1 MEYNRNNMKFK
12 LFFVS
17 IISIFIIFLSSC
29 NTDDEPRLYLN
40 DFYWALTTEESDVSQ
55 AENLEFQKIPKLAY
69 KNIRKLVGAKGEYV
83 WIKTTFTLPDELKG
97 DDLSML
103 VPYIHFA
110 EELYLNGYYID
121 DYGVMEGGPEDP
133 GIQEAGFMAHLFDF
147 PESFINQEG
156 ENTVLIK
163 LFTLGNGSICGKIFV
178 GFRQDAWS
186 TSDKL
191 TFWRSRIYIFLEG
204 IMLCVSLFFLMI
216 FFAYRKERIYIY
228 FSLLNLLS
236 FIFFSTLFAGDLPW
250 VGFHGGINYFW
261 FFKLAKCATFF
272 GLEYLF
278 SLFIF
283 DYLEMT
289 HTLAERIV
297 RGMYLFAAVVLC
309 VTAPTYF
316 DLMNISHFIIWPS
329 VIDIQLAIGM
339 ILINLRKSVKREKA
353 RLLLITLTPFLIT
366 VNIDFIIKTFV
377 NNIELPYY
385 SMYGWIGTVMIFFL
399 SFSSDYQKISKR
411 LEYLNTELK
420 NEVSEQTRQLQE
432 ANQSL
437 EHEME
442 IASEDMHMAAIV
454 QQKFFNIPEVE
465 FDKWDYA
472 VCYEPLSQVSG
483 DLFNFFYDENKL
495 NGVSLFDASGH
506 GVAASLITMLSENI
520 IRQVYLDEFKSDI
533 SLGKILTNINTSLI
547 DAKGE
552 VDNFLTGILLGIN
565 DVDEKTSKVYI
576 ANAGHPRPFIY
587 RSQDDMVM
595 ELQPPNDDYVFGP
608 IGINGLEYNYLDY
621 EITMESGDVL
631 ILYTDG
637 LTETMNIHREDF
649 GKSSVQA
656 LLQRNNKK
664 PAKDILNIIIRKLN
678 EHSAGAQRS
687 DDITTI
693 IIKRK

>member
-1 MEYNRNNMKFK
+1 MKFK

-17 IISIFIIFLSSC
+17 IISILLAFVTSC
-29 NTDDEPRLYLN
+29 NDGDDPRLYLT
-40 DFYWALTTEESDVSQ
+40 DFYWAPTTEESDISE
-55 AENLEFQKIPKLAY
+55 AENLVFQKIPKLEY
-69 KNIRKLVGAKGEYV
+69 KNIRKLVGASGEYV

-110 EELYLNGYYID
+110 EELYLNGKYID
-121 DYGVMEGGPEDP
+121 DYGIMEGGADSSE
-133 GIQEAGFMAHLFDF
+133 IQEAGFMAHLFDF
-147 PESFINQEG
+147 PEDFINQEG

-163 LFTLGNGSICGKIFV
+163 LFSLGSGSICGKIFV

-191 TFWRSRIYIFLEG
+191 TFWHSRIYIFLEG
-204 IMLCVSLFFLMI
+204 IMLCVSIFFLMI

-250 VGFHGGINYFW
+250 VGFHGGISYFW
-261 FFKLAKCATFF
+261 FYKLAKCATFF

-283 DYLEMT
+283 DYLEMK

-297 RGMYLFAAVVLC
+297 RGMYLFAAVILC
-309 VTAPTYF
+309 VTAPTYY
-316 DLMNISHFIIWPS
+316 DLLNISHFIIWLS
-329 VIDIQLAIGM
+329 VLDIQIAIGM

-353 RLLLITLTPFLIT
+353 RLLLITLAPFLIT
-366 VNIDFIIKTFV
+366 VNADFIIKTFA

-399 SFSSDYQKISKR
+399 SFTSDYQKISKR

-420 NEVSEQTRQLQE
+420 NEVGEQTRQLKE
-432 ANQSL
+432 ANESL

-454 QQKFFNIPEVE
+454 QQKFFYVPDIE
-465 FDKWDYA
+465 FENWDYA

-483 DLFNFFYDENKL
+483 DLFNFFYDDNKL

-520 IRQVYLDEFKSDI
+520 IRQVYIDQYQTTE
-533 SLGKILTNINTSLI
+533 SLGQILTNINTSLI

-552 VDNFLTGILLGIN
+552 VDNFLTGILLKITDN
-565 DVDEKTSKVYI
+565 DDGTSKINI

-587 RSQDDMVM
+587 KSQEDMVM

-608 IGINGLEYNYLDY
+608 IGINGIEHNYLDY
-621 EITMESGDVL
+621 ELQMQSGDVL

-664 PAKDILNIIIRKLN
+664 SAKDIMNIIMRKLN
-678 EHSAGAQRS
+678 EHASGATRS
-687 DDITTI
+687 DDITAI

>member
-1 MEYNRNNMKFK
+1 MKFK

-17 IISIFIIFLSSC
+17 IISILLAFVTSC
-29 NTDDEPRLYLN
+29 NDGDDPRLYLT
-40 DFYWALTTEESDVSQ
+40 DFYWAPATEKSDISE
-55 AENLEFQKIPKLAY
+55 AENLVFQKIPKLEY
-69 KNIRKLVGAKGEYV
+69 KNIRKLVGASGEYV

-103 VPYIHFA
+103 VPYMHFA
-110 EELYLNGYYID
+110 EELYLNGKYID
-121 DYGVMEGGPEDP
+121 DYGIMEGGADSSE
-133 GIQEAGFMAHLFDF
+133 IQEAGFMAHLFDF
-147 PESFINQEG
+147 PEDFINQEG

-163 LFTLGNGSICGKIFV
+163 LFSLGSGSICGKIFV

-191 TFWRSRIYIFLEG
+191 TFWHSRIYIFLEG
-204 IMLCVSLFFLMI
+204 IMLCVSIFFLMI

-283 DYLEMT
+283 DYLEMK

-309 VTAPTYF
+309 VTAPTYY
-316 DLMNISHFIIWPS
+316 DLLNISHFIIWLS
-329 VIDIQLAIGM
+329 VLDIQLAIGM

-353 RLLLITLTPFLIT
+353 RLLLITLAPFLIT
-366 VNIDFIIKTFV
+366 VNADFIIKTFA

-385 SMYGWIGTVMIFFL
+385 SMYGWIRTVMIFFL
-399 SFSSDYQKISKR
+399 SFTSDYQKISKR

-420 NEVSEQTRQLQE
+420 NEVGEQTRQLKE
-432 ANQSL
+432 ANESL

-454 QQKFFNIPEVE
+454 QQKFFYVPDIE
-465 FDKWDYA
+465 FENWDYA

-483 DLFNFFYDENKL
+483 DLFNFFYDDNKL

-520 IRQVYLDEFKSDI
+520 IRQVYIDQYQTSE
-533 SLGKILTNINTSLI
+533 SLGQILTNINTSLI

-552 VDNFLTGILLGIN
+552 VDNFLTGILLKITDN
-565 DVDEKTSKVYI
+565 DDGTSKINI

-587 RSQDDMVM
+587 KSQEDMVM
-595 ELQPPNDDYVFGP
+595 ELQPPNDDYIFGP
-608 IGINGLEYNYLDY
+608 IGINGIEHNYLDY
-621 EITMESGDVL
+621 EFQMQSGDVL

-664 PAKDILNIIIRKLN
+664 SAKDIMNIIMRKLN
-678 EHSAGAQRS
+678 EHASGATRS
-687 DDITTI
+687 DDITAI

>member
-1 MEYNRNNMKFK
+1 MKFK

-17 IISIFIIFLSSC
+17 IISILLAFVTSC
-29 NTDDEPRLYLN
+29 NDGDDPRLYLT
-40 DFYWALTTEESDVSQ
+40 DFYWAPATEKSDISE
-55 AENLEFQKIPKLAY
+55 AENLVFQKIPKLEY
-69 KNIRKLVGAKGEYV
+69 KNIRKLVGVSGEYV

-110 EELYLNGYYID
+110 EELYLNGKYID
-121 DYGVMEGGPEDP
+121 DYGIMEGGANSSE
-133 GIQEAGFMAHLFDF
+133 IQEAGFMAHLFDF
-147 PESFINQEG
+147 PEDFINQEG

-163 LFTLGNGSICGKIFV
+163 LFSLGSGSICGKIFV

-191 TFWRSRIYIFLEG
+191 TFWHSRIYIFLEG
-204 IMLCVSLFFLMI
+204 IMLCVSIFFLMI

-261 FFKLAKCATFF
+261 FYKLAKCATFF

-283 DYLEMT
+283 DYLEMK

-309 VTAPTYF
+309 VTAPTYY
-316 DLMNISHFIIWPS
+316 DLMNISHFIIWIS
-329 VIDIQLAIGM
+329 VLDIQLAIGM

-353 RLLLITLTPFLIT
+353 RLLLITLAPFLIT
-366 VNIDFIIKTFV
+366 VNADFIIKTFA

-399 SFSSDYQKISKR
+399 SFTSDYQKISKR

-420 NEVSEQTRQLQE
+420 NEVGEQTRQLKE
-432 ANQSL
+432 ANESL

-454 QQKFFNIPEVE
+454 QQKFFYVPDIE
-465 FDKWDYA
+465 FENWDYA

-483 DLFNFFYDENKL
+483 DLFNFFYDDNKL

-520 IRQVYLDEFKSDI
+520 IRQVYIDQYQTTE
-533 SLGKILTNINTSLI
+533 SLGQILTNINTSLI

-552 VDNFLTGILLGIN
+552 VDNFLTGILLKITDN
-565 DVDEKTSKVYI
+565 DDGTSKINI

-587 RSQDDMVM
+587 KSQEDMVM
-595 ELQPPNDDYVFGP
+595 ELQPPNDDYIFGP
-608 IGINGLEYNYLDY
+608 IGINGIEHNYLDY
-621 EITMESGDVL
+621 EFQMQSGDVL

-664 PAKDILNIIIRKLN
+664 SAKDIMNIIMRKLN
-678 EHSAGAQRS
+678 EHASGATRS
-687 DDITTI
+687 DDITAI

>member
-1 MEYNRNNMKFK
+1 MKFK

-17 IISIFIIFLSSC
+17 IISILLAFVTSC
-29 NTDDEPRLYLN
+29 NDGDDPRLYLT
-40 DFYWALTTEESDVSQ
+40 DFYWAPTTEESDISE
-55 AENLEFQKIPKLAY
+55 AENLVFQKIPKLEY
-69 KNIRKLVGAKGEYV
+69 KNIRKLVGASGEYV

-110 EELYLNGYYID
+110 EELYLNGKYID
-121 DYGVMEGGPEDP
+121 DYGIMEGGANSSE
-133 GIQEAGFMAHLFDF
+133 IQEAGFMAHLFDF
-147 PESFINQEG
+147 PEDFINQEG

-163 LFTLGNGSICGKIFV
+163 LFSLGSGSICGKIFV

-191 TFWRSRIYIFLEG
+191 TFWHSRIYIFLEG
-204 IMLCVSLFFLMI
+204 IMLCVSIFFLMI

-283 DYLEMT
+283 DYLEMK

-297 RGMYLFAAVVLC
+297 RGMYLFAAVILC
-309 VTAPTYF
+309 VTAPTYY
-316 DLMNISHFIIWPS
+316 DLLNISHFIIWLS

-353 RLLLITLTPFLIT
+353 RLLLITLAPFLIT
-366 VNIDFIIKTFV
+366 VNADFIIKTFV

-399 SFSSDYQKISKR
+399 SFTSDYQKISKR

-420 NEVSEQTRQLQE
+420 NEVGEQTRQLKE
-432 ANQSL
+432 ANESL

-454 QQKFFNIPEVE
+454 QQKFFYVPDIE
-465 FDKWDYA
+465 FENWDYA

-483 DLFNFFYDENKL
+483 DLFNFFYDDNKL

-520 IRQVYLDEFKSDI
+520 IRQVYIDQYQTTE
-533 SLGKILTNINTSLI
+533 SLGQILTNINTSLI

-552 VDNFLTGILLGIN
+552 VDNFLTGILLKITDN
-565 DVDEKTSKVYI
+565 DDGTSKINI

-587 RSQDDMVM
+587 KSQEDMVM
-595 ELQPPNDDYVFGP
+595 ELQPPDDNYVFGP
-608 IGINGLEYNYLDY
+608 IGISGIEHNYLDF
-621 EITMESGDVL
+621 EIEMQSGDVM

-664 PAKDILNIIIRKLN
+664 SAKDILNIIMRKLN
-678 EHSAGAQRS
+678 EHASGATRS
-687 DDITTI
+687 DDITAI

>member
-1 MEYNRNNMKFK
+1 MKFK

-17 IISIFIIFLSSC
+17 IISILLAFVTSC
-29 NTDDEPRLYLN
+29 NDGDDPRLYLT
-40 DFYWALTTEESDVSQ
+40 DFYWAPTTEKSDISE
-55 AENLEFQKIPKLAY
+55 AENLVFQKIPKLEY
-69 KNIRKLVGAKGEYV
+69 KNIRKLVGASGEYV

-103 VPYIHFA
+103 VPYMHFA
-110 EELYLNGYYID
+110 EELYLNGKYID
-121 DYGVMEGGPEDP
+121 DYGIMEGGADSSE
-133 GIQEAGFMAHLFDF
+133 IQEAGFMAHLFDF
-147 PESFINQEG
+147 PVDFINQEG

-163 LFTLGNGSICGKIFV
+163 LFSLGSGSICGKIFV

-191 TFWRSRIYIFLEG
+191 TFWHSRIYIFLEG
-204 IMLCVSLFFLMI
+204 IMLCVSIFFLMI

-250 VGFHGGINYFW
+250 VGFHGGISYFW
-261 FFKLAKCATFF
+261 FYKLAKCATFF

-283 DYLEMT
+283 DYLEMK

-297 RGMYLFAAVVLC
+297 RGMYLFAAVILC
-309 VTAPTYF
+309 VTAPTYY
-316 DLMNISHFIIWPS
+316 DLMNISHFIIWLS
-329 VIDIQLAIGM
+329 VLDIQLAIGM

-353 RLLLITLTPFLIT
+353 RLLLITLAPFLIT
-366 VNIDFIIKTFV
+366 VNADFIIKTFA

-399 SFSSDYQKISKR
+399 SFTSDYQKISKR

-420 NEVSEQTRQLQE
+420 NEVGEQTRQLKE
-432 ANQSL
+432 ANESL

-454 QQKFFNIPEVE
+454 QQKFFYVPDIE
-465 FDKWDYA
+465 FENWDYA

-483 DLFNFFYDENKL
+483 DLFNFFYDDNKL

-520 IRQVYLDEFKSDI
+520 IRQVYIDQYQTTE
-533 SLGKILTNINTSLI
+533 SLGQILTNINTSLI

-552 VDNFLTGILLGIN
+552 VDNFLTGILLKITDN
-565 DVDEKTSKVYI
+565 DDGTSKINI

-587 RSQDDMVM
+587 KSQEDMVM
-595 ELQPPNDDYVFGP
+595 ELQPPSDDYVFGP
-608 IGINGLEYNYLDY
+608 IGINGIEHNYLDY
-621 EITMESGDVL
+621 ELQMQSGDVL

-664 PAKDILNIIIRKLN
+664 SAKDIMNIIMRKLN
-678 EHSAGAQRS
+678 EHSSGAARS
-687 DDITTI
+687 DDITAI

>member
-1 MEYNRNNMKFK
+1 MKFK

-17 IISIFIIFLSSC
+17 IISILLAFVTSC
-29 NTDDEPRLYLN
+29 NDGDDPRLYLT
-40 DFYWALTTEESDVSQ
+40 DFYWAPTTEESDISE
-55 AENLEFQKIPKLAY
+55 AENLVFQKIPKLEY
-69 KNIRKLVGAKGEYV
+69 KNIRKLVGASGEYV

-110 EELYLNGYYID
+110 EELYLNGKYID
-121 DYGVMEGGPEDP
+121 DYGIMEGGANSSE
-133 GIQEAGFMAHLFDF
+133 IQEAGFMSHLFDF
-147 PESFINQEG
+147 PEDFINQEG

-163 LFTLGNGSICGKIFV
+163 LFSLGSGSICGKIFV

-186 TSDKL
+186 ISDKL
-191 TFWRSRIYIFLEG
+191 TFWHSRIYIFLEG
-204 IMLCVSLFFLMI
+204 IMLCVSIFFLMI

-283 DYLEMT
+283 DYLEMK

-297 RGMYLFAAVVLC
+297 RGMYLFAAVILC
-309 VTAPTYF
+309 VTAPTYY
-316 DLMNISHFIIWPS
+316 DLLNISHFIIWLS

-353 RLLLITLTPFLIT
+353 RLLLITLAPFLIT
-366 VNIDFIIKTFV
+366 VNVDFIIKTFA

-399 SFSSDYQKISKR
+399 SFTSDYQKISKR

-420 NEVSEQTRQLQE
+420 NEVGEQTRQLKE
-432 ANQSL
+432 ANESL

-454 QQKFFNIPEVE
+454 QQKFFYVPDIE
-465 FDKWDYA
+465 FENWDYA

-483 DLFNFFYDENKL
+483 DLFNFFYDDNKL

-520 IRQVYLDEFKSDI
+520 IRQVYIDQYQTTE
-533 SLGKILTNINTSLI
+533 SLGQILTNINTSLI

-552 VDNFLTGILLGIN
+552 VDNFLTGILLKITDN
-565 DVDEKTSKVYI
+565 DDGTSKINI

-587 RSQDDMVM
+587 KSHEDMVM

-608 IGINGLEYNYLDY
+608 IGINGIEHNYLDY
-621 EITMESGDVL
+621 ELQMQSGDVL

-664 PAKDILNIIIRKLN
+664 SAKDIMNIIMRKLN
-678 EHSAGAQRS
+678 EHASGATRS
-687 DDITTI
+687 DDITAI

>member
-1 MEYNRNNMKFK
+1 MKFK

-17 IISIFIIFLSSC
+17 IISILLAFVTSC
-29 NTDDEPRLYLN
+29 NDGDDPRLYLT
-40 DFYWALTTEESDVSQ
+40 DFYWAPTTEESDISE
-55 AENLEFQKIPKLAY
+55 AENLVFQKIPKLEY
-69 KNIRKLVGAKGEYV
+69 KNIRKLVGASGEYV

-110 EELYLNGYYID
+110 EELYLNGKYID
-121 DYGVMEGGPEDP
+121 DYGIMEGGANSSE
-133 GIQEAGFMAHLFDF
+133 IQEAGFMAHLFDF
-147 PESFINQEG
+147 PEDFINQEG

-163 LFTLGNGSICGKIFV
+163 LFSLGSGSICGKIFV

-191 TFWRSRIYIFLEG
+191 TFWHSRIYIFLEG
-204 IMLCVSLFFLMI
+204 IMLCVSIFFLMI

-283 DYLEMT
+283 DYLEMK

-297 RGMYLFAAVVLC
+297 RGMYLFAAVILC
-309 VTAPTYF
+309 VTAPTYY
-316 DLMNISHFIIWPS
+316 DLLNISHFIIWLS

-353 RLLLITLTPFLIT
+353 RLLLIILTPFLIT
-366 VNIDFIIKTFV
+366 VNADFIIKTFA

-399 SFSSDYQKISKR
+399 SFTSDYQKISKR

-420 NEVSEQTRQLQE
+420 NEVGEQTRQLKE
-432 ANQSL
+432 ANESL

-454 QQKFFNIPEVE
+454 QQKFFYVPDIE
-465 FDKWDYA
+465 FENWDYA

-483 DLFNFFYDENKL
+483 DLFNFFYDDNKL

-520 IRQVYLDEFKSDI
+520 IRQVYIDQYQTTE
-533 SLGKILTNINTSLI
+533 SLGQILTNINTSLI

-552 VDNFLTGILLGIN
+552 VDNFLTGILLKITDN
-565 DVDEKTSKVYI
+565 DDGTSKINI

-587 RSQDDMVM
+587 KSQEDMVM

-608 IGINGLEYNYLDY
+608 IGINGIEHNYLDY
-621 EITMESGDVL
+621 ELQMQSGDVL

-664 PAKDILNIIIRKLN
+664 SAKDIMNIIMRKLN
-678 EHSAGAQRS
+678 EHSSGAPRS
-687 DDITTI
+687 DDITAI

>member
-1 MEYNRNNMKFK
+1 MKFK

-17 IISIFIIFLSSC
+17 IISILLAFVTSC
-29 NTDDEPRLYLN
+29 NDGDDPRLYLT
-40 DFYWALTTEESDVSQ
+40 DFYWAPATEKSDISE
-55 AENLEFQKIPKLAY
+55 AENLVFQKIPKLEY
-69 KNIRKLVGAKGEYV
+69 KNIRKLVGASGEYV

-103 VPYIHFA
+103 VPYMHFA
-110 EELYLNGYYID
+110 EELYLNGKYID
-121 DYGVMEGGPEDP
+121 DYGIMEGGADSSE
-133 GIQEAGFMAHLFDF
+133 IQEAGFMAHLFDF
-147 PESFINQEG
+147 PEDFINQEG

-163 LFTLGNGSICGKIFV
+163 LFSLGSGSICGKIFV

-191 TFWRSRIYIFLEG
+191 TFWHSRIYIFLEG
-204 IMLCVSLFFLMI
+204 IMLCVSIFFLMI

-283 DYLEMT
+283 DYLEMK

-309 VTAPTYF
+309 VTAPTYY
-316 DLMNISHFIIWPS
+316 DLLNISHFIIWLS
-329 VIDIQLAIGM
+329 VLDIQLAIGM

-353 RLLLITLTPFLIT
+353 RLLLITLAPFLIT
-366 VNIDFIIKTFV
+366 VNADFIIKTFA

-399 SFSSDYQKISKR
+399 SFTSDYQKISKR

-420 NEVSEQTRQLQE
+420 NEVGEQTRQLKE
-432 ANQSL
+432 ANESL

-454 QQKFFNIPEVE
+454 QQKFFYVPDIE
-465 FDKWDYA
+465 FENWDYA

-483 DLFNFFYDENKL
+483 DLFNFFYDDNKL

-520 IRQVYLDEFKSDI
+520 IRQVYIDQYQTSE
-533 SLGKILTNINTSLI
+533 SLGQILTNINTSLI

-552 VDNFLTGILLGIN
+552 VDNFLTGILLKITDN
-565 DVDEKTSKVYI
+565 DDGTSKINI

-587 RSQDDMVM
+587 KSQEDMVM
-595 ELQPPNDDYVFGP
+595 ELQPPNDDYIFGP
-608 IGINGLEYNYLDY
+608 IGINGIEHNYLDY
-621 EITMESGDVL
+621 EFQMQSGDVL

-664 PAKDILNIIIRKLN
+664 SAKDIMNIIMRKLN
-678 EHSAGAQRS
+678 EHASGATRS
-687 DDITTI
+687 DDITAI

>member
-1 MEYNRNNMKFK
+1 MKFK

-17 IISIFIIFLSSC
+17 IISILLAFVTSC
-29 NTDDEPRLYLN
+29 NDGDDPRLYLT
-40 DFYWALTTEESDVSQ
+40 DFYWAPTTEKSDISE
-55 AENLEFQKIPKLAY
+55 AENLVFQKIPKLEY
-69 KNIRKLVGAKGEYV
+69 KNIRKLVGASGEYV

-103 VPYIHFA
+103 VPYMHFA
-110 EELYLNGYYID
+110 EELYLNGKYID
-121 DYGVMEGGPEDP
+121 DYGIMEGGADSSE
-133 GIQEAGFMAHLFDF
+133 IQEAGFMAHLFDF
-147 PESFINQEG
+147 PVDFINQEG

-163 LFTLGNGSICGKIFV
+163 LFSLGSGSICGKIFV

-191 TFWRSRIYIFLEG
+191 TFWHSRIYIFLEG
-204 IMLCVSLFFLMI
+204 IMLCVSIFFLMI

-236 FIFFSTLFAGDLPW
+236 FIYFSTLFAGDLPW
-250 VGFHGGINYFW
+250 VGFHGGISYFW
-261 FFKLAKCATFF
+261 FYKLAKCATFF

-283 DYLEMT
+283 DYLEMK

-297 RGMYLFAAVVLC
+297 RGMYLFAAVILC
-309 VTAPTYF
+309 VTAPTYY
-316 DLMNISHFIIWPS
+316 DLMNISHFIIWLS
-329 VIDIQLAIGM
+329 VLDIQLAIGI

-353 RLLLITLTPFLIT
+353 RLLLITLAPFLIT
-366 VNIDFIIKTFV
+366 VNADFIIKTFA

-399 SFSSDYQKISKR
+399 SFTSDYQKISKR

-420 NEVSEQTRQLQE
+420 NEVGEQTRQLKE
-432 ANQSL
+432 ANESL

-454 QQKFFNIPEVE
+454 QQKFFYVPDIE
-465 FDKWDYA
+465 FENWDYA

-483 DLFNFFYDENKL
+483 DLFNFFYDDNKL

-520 IRQVYLDEFKSDI
+520 IRQVYIDQYQTTE
-533 SLGKILTNINTSLI
+533 SLGQILTNINTSLI

-552 VDNFLTGILLGIN
+552 VDNFLTGILLKITDN
-565 DVDEKTSKVYI
+565 DDGTSKINI

-587 RSQDDMVM
+587 KSQEDMVM
-595 ELQPPNDDYVFGP
+595 ELQPPSDDYVFGP
-608 IGINGLEYNYLDY
+608 IGINGIEHNYLDY
-621 EITMESGDVL
+621 ELQMQSGDVL

-664 PAKDILNIIIRKLN
+664 SAKDIMNIIMRKLN
-678 EHSAGAQRS
+678 EHSSGAARS
-687 DDITTI
+687 DDITAI

>member
-1 MEYNRNNMKFK
+1 MKSK

-17 IISIFIIFLSSC
+17 IISILLAFVTSC
-29 NTDDEPRLYLN
+29 NDGDDPRLYLT
-40 DFYWALTTEESDVSQ
+40 DFYWAPTTEESDISE
-55 AENLEFQKIPKLAY
+55 AENLVFQKIPKLEY
-69 KNIRKLVGAKGEYV
+69 KNIRKLVGASGEYV

-110 EELYLNGYYID
+110 EELYLNGKYID
-121 DYGVMEGGPEDP
+121 DYGIMEGGANSSE
-133 GIQEAGFMAHLFDF
+133 IQEAGFMAHLFDF
-147 PESFINQEG
+147 PEDFINQEG

-163 LFTLGNGSICGKIFV
+163 LFSLGSGTICGKIFV

-191 TFWRSRIYIFLEG
+191 TFWHSRIYIFLEG
-204 IMLCVSLFFLMI
+204 IMLCVSIFFLMI

-283 DYLEMT
+283 DYLEMK

-297 RGMYLFAAVVLC
+297 RGMYLFAAVILC
-309 VTAPTYF
+309 VTAPTYY
-316 DLMNISHFIIWPS
+316 DLLNISHFIIWLS

-353 RLLLITLTPFLIT
+353 RLLLITLAPFLIT
-366 VNIDFIIKTFV
+366 VNADFIIKTFA

-399 SFSSDYQKISKR
+399 SFTSDYQKISKR

-420 NEVSEQTRQLQE
+420 NEVGEQTRQLKE
-432 ANQSL
+432 ANESL

-454 QQKFFNIPEVE
+454 QQKFFYVPDIE
-465 FDKWDYA
+465 FENWDYA

-483 DLFNFFYDENKL
+483 DLFNFFYDDNKL

-520 IRQVYLDEFKSDI
+520 IRQVYIDQYQTTE
-533 SLGKILTNINTSLI
+533 SLGQILTNINTSLI

-552 VDNFLTGILLGIN
+552 VDNFLTGILLKITDN
-565 DVDEKTSKVYI
+565 DDGTSKINI

-587 RSQDDMVM
+587 KSQEDMVM

-608 IGINGLEYNYLDY
+608 IGINGIEHNYLDY
-621 EITMESGDVL
+621 ELQMQSGDVL

-664 PAKDILNIIIRKLN
+664 SAKDIMNIIMRKLN
-678 EHSAGAQRS
+678 EHASGATRS
-687 DDITTI
+687 DDITAI